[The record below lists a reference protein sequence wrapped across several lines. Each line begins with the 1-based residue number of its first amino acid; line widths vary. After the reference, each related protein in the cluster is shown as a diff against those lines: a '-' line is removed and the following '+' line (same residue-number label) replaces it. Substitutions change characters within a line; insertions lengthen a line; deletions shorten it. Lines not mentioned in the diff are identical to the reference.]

1 MQKFIVIGN
10 LTRDVELA
18 TTNNGKTV
26 AKFSVAVKRNYK
38 NKDGEYDSD
47 FFNCIAYGGLADTC
61 GKYLSKG
68 RKCSIIGRVQIDS
81 YEKDGQKRYST
92 NIIVEE
98 LEFLSTPKSTND
110 SAVDPATPE
119 LTPIDPDEGL
129 PF

>member
-1 MQKFIVIGN
+1 MQKWIGIGN
-10 LTRDVELA
+10 TTRDVELA

-26 AKFSVAVKRNYK
+26 ARFSVAVKRNYR

-47 FFNCIAYGGLADTC
+47 FFNCVAYGGLADTC

-68 RKCSIIGRVQIDS
+68 RKCSIVGRVQIDS

-98 LEFLSTPKSTND
+98 LEFFSTPKSTNG

-119 LTPIDPDEGL
+119 LEEISDSDL